1 MTGPSS
7 GRPDIRIEVNV
18 PRQPRKSRKSC
29 VLLRVLGALILLLA
43 VACGS
48 PGAESSAESAKP
60 QASTDS
66 DVEMA
71 PALAFTLF
79 QGEGLPAGE
88 ELQIRDL
95 EGKPVVL
102 NFWAGLC
109 PPCRAEM
116 PDLQAFY
123 DENKEDATLLGVDIG
138 QFMGLGSQSDA
149 ETLLRELN
157 ITYPAGF
164 TNDADVIRNYK
175 VLGMPTTVFINADG
189 SIFERWTG
197 VLDREVLEEKVQMM
211 LEQQG

>member
-7 GRPDIRIEVNV
+7 RRPDISNDVNV
-18 PRQPRKSRKSC
+18 TRKPLKRRKIWM
-29 VLLRVLGALILLLA
+29 VPLALGALMMMLA
-43 VACGS
+43 LACSS
-48 PGAESSAESAKP
+48 PGEP
-60 QASTDS
+60 
-66 DVEMA
+66 A
-71 PALAFTLF
+71 PDLVFTLF
-79 QGEGLPAGE
+79 QGEGFPAGD
-88 ELQIRDL
+88 ELYVSDL
-95 EGKPVVL
+95 KGKPVVL

-123 DENKEDATLLGVDIG
+123 DENKEDATLVGVDVG
-138 QFMGLGSQSDA
+138 QFMGLGSQADA

-164 TNDADVIRNYK
+164 TNDSNVIPNYK
-175 VLGMPTTVFINADG
+175 VIGMPTTVFINADG

>member
-1 MTGPSS
+1 MTGPPSR
-7 GRPDIRIEVNV
+7 RPDTSNDVNA
-18 PRQPRKSRKSC
+18 PRQRRKSWV
-29 VLLRVLGALILLLA
+29 VLPALGALVLLLA
-43 VACGS
+43 LACGS
-48 PGAESSAESAKP
+48 PGAEPSTGSSEPEPATS
-60 QASTDS
+60 S

-79 QGEGLPAGE
+79 QGEGFPAGD
-88 ELQIRDL
+88 ELQISDL
-95 EGKPVVL
+95 KGKPVVL

-116 PDLQAFY
+116 PDLQEFY

-138 QFMGLGSQSDA
+138 QFMGLGSQADA
-149 ETLLRELN
+149 ENLLRELD

>member
-7 GRPDIRIEVNV
+7 RRPDTSNDVNA
-18 PRQPRKSRKSC
+18 PRQRRKNWV
-29 VLLRVLGALILLLA
+29 VLPALGALVLLL
-43 VACGS
+43 VSACGS
-48 PGAESSAESAKP
+48 PGAEPSAGSAEPEPATS
-60 QASTDS
+60 S

-71 PALAFTLF
+71 PALAFTPF

-88 ELQIRDL
+88 ELQISDL
-95 EGKPVVL
+95 TGKPVVL

-116 PDLQAFY
+116 PDLQEFY

-138 QFMGLGSQSDA
+138 QFMGVGFPGRRGKPAAGTGHHL
-149 ETLLRELN
+149 
-157 ITYPAGF
+157 PAGF

-197 VLDREVLEEKVQMM
+197 VLDREVLVEKVQMM

>member
-7 GRPDIRIEVNV
+7 RRPDTSNDVNA
-18 PRQPRKSRKSC
+18 PRQHRKSWV
-29 VLLRVLGALILLLA
+29 VLPALGALVLLLA
-43 VACGS
+43 LACGS
-48 PGAESSAESAKP
+48 PGAEPSAGSAEP
-60 QASTDS
+60 EPSTSS

-79 QGEGLPAGE
+79 QGEGLPAGD
-88 ELQIRDL
+88 ELQISDL
-95 EGKPVVL
+95 TGKPVVL

-116 PDLQAFY
+116 PDLQEFY
-123 DENKEDATLLGVDIG
+123 DENKEEATLLGVDIG
-138 QFMGLGSQSDA
+138 QFMGLGSQADA
-149 ETLLRELN
+149 ENLLRELD

-164 TNDADVIRNYK
+164 TNDTDVIRNYK

-197 VLDREVLEEKVQMM
+197 VLDRETLEEKVQMM
-211 LEQQG
+211 LGPQG

>member
-7 GRPDIRIEVNV
+7 RRPDTSNDVNA
-18 PRQPRKSRKSC
+18 PRQRRKSWV
-29 VLLRVLGALILLLA
+29 VLPAMGAFILLLA
-43 VACGS
+43 LACGS
-48 PGAESSAESAKP
+48 PGAEPSAGSAEP
-60 QASTDS
+60 EPSTSS

-79 QGEGLPAGE
+79 QGEGLPAGD
-88 ELQIRDL
+88 ELQISDL
-95 EGKPVVL
+95 TGKPVVL

-116 PDLQAFY
+116 PDLQEFY
-123 DENKEDATLLGVDIG
+123 DENKEEATLLGVDIG
-138 QFMGLGSQSDA
+138 QFMGLGSQADA
-149 ETLLRELN
+149 ENLLRELD

>member
-7 GRPDIRIEVNV
+7 KRPDTSNDVHA
-18 PRQPRKSRKSC
+18 PRQRRKSWV
-29 VLLRVLGALILLLA
+29 VLPALGALVLLLA
-43 VACGS
+43 LACGS
-48 PGAESSAESAKP
+48 PGAEPSVGSAEP
-60 QASTDS
+60 EPSTSS

-79 QGEGLPAGE
+79 QGEGLPAGD
-88 ELQIRDL
+88 ELQISDL
-95 EGKPVVL
+95 TGKPVVL

-123 DENKEDATLLGVDIG
+123 DENKEDATLVGVDVG
-138 QFMGLGSQSDA
+138 QFMGLGSQADA
-149 ETLLRELN
+149 ENLLRELN

-164 TNDADVIRNYK
+164 TNDSNVIPNYK
-175 VLGMPTTVFINADG
+175 VIGMPTTVFINADG

-211 LEQQG
+211 LEPQG